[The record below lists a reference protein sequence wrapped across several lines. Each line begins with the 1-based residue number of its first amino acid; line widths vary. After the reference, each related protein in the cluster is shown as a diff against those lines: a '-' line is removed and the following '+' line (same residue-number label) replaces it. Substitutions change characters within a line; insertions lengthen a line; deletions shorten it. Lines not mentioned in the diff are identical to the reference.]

1 MSNTV
6 ADRMA
11 RIATLDAQRCRLAAE
26 IARETAALA
35 AQHRAAIE
43 VEIATVPKPGVGRAR
58 RREHARRQL
67 VAQLGQAL
75 KLSPWHAG
83 QYLRWAVEAPTDTP
97 GTFALLERGELSERR
112 ARIVFDQVAPLEQ
125 VDRQIVDAGI
135 AANLDGWGD
144 RTLTRRTRAA
154 VHELDPAGACA
165 RAARAASE
173 RRVSTRPA
181 PDAMAWHTLLA
192 PMVQVVACRA
202 ALEQAVK
209 DARVHGDQRPA
220 GQIMAD
226 TVVERITG
234 QTTANAVP
242 LAVQLVI
249 TDRTLLGAGDAPARL
264 VDGSPIPAPL
274 ARAMVL
280 DTGHDS
286 PAHRVRRLFCDP
298 AGRLITAET
307 ASRQFTKAMADFVAL
322 RNEDTCTTAYCD
334 APIGHVDHHQPHT
347 HGGPTSLTNA
357 RGMCVWCNET
367 KADRIPDT
375 AERTPTAPTRPPRR
389 RHRRSK
395 LERLAKRRIAAAR
408 RPHATVEF
416 FLDHD
421 LLRQTGSVNV
431 TGLPAARA

>member
-6 ADRMA
+6 ADRLA
-11 RIATLDAQRCRLAAE
+11 RIAALDAQRCRLAAE

-35 AQHRAAIE
+35 AQHRAAVE
-43 VEIATVPKPGVGRAR
+43 VEIATTPQPGVGRAR

-67 VAQLGQAL
+67 VAELGQAL
-75 KLSPWHAG
+75 RLSPWHAG

-97 GTFALLERGELSERR
+97 GTFALLERGEVSERR
-112 ARIVFDQVAPLEQ
+112 ARLVFDQVAPLTQ
-125 VDRQIVDAGI
+125 VNRQIVDAGI

-154 VHELDPAGACA
+154 VQELDPAGACA
-165 RAARAASE
+165 RAAKAATE

-181 PDAMAWHTLLA
+181 PDAMAWQTLLA

-202 ALEQAVK
+202 ALEQAVR
-209 DARVHGDQRPA
+209 DARAAGDQRA
-220 GQIMAD
+220 RDQIMAD

-234 QTTANAVP
+234 QTSASAVP

-249 TDRTLLGAGDAPARL
+249 TDRTLLGVSDTPARL
-264 VDGSPIPAPL
+264 GDGSPIPAPL

-322 RNEDTCTTAYCD
+322 RDEDTCTTDSCD
-334 APIGHVDHHQPHT
+334 APIKHIDHHQPHT
-347 HGGPTSLTNA
+347 HGGRTSLTNA
-357 RGMCVWCNET
+357 RGMCVWCNQT
-367 KADRIPDT
+367 KADRVPDT
-375 AERTPTAPTRPPRR
+375 SPRPPSTPARPPGR
-389 RHRRSK
+389 PPHRQRSRHRSK
-395 LERLAKRRIAAAR
+395 LERRAERKIRRAAR
-408 RPHATVEF
+408 RRPRRVAA
-416 FLDHD
+416 D
-421 LLRQTGSVNV
+421 LSRHERVRQ
-431 TGLPAARA
+431 R

>member
-1 MSNTV
+1 MTSQSV
-6 ADRMA
+6 DRLA
-11 RIATLDAQRCRLAAE
+11 RIAALDAQRCRLAAE

-35 AQHRAAIE
+35 SERSAAIE
-43 VEIATVPKPGVGRAR
+43 VEIATTPKPGVGRAR

-67 VAQLGQAL
+67 VAELGRAL
-75 KLSPWHAG
+75 KLSPWHG
-83 QYLRWAVEAPTDTP
+83 GHYLRWAVEAPTDTP

-112 ARIVFDQVAPLEQ
+112 ARLVFDQVAPLEQ

-154 VHELDPAGACA
+154 VQELDPAGACA
-165 RAARAASE
+165 RAAKAASE
-173 RRVSTRPA
+173 RRVSSRPA
-181 PDAMAWHTLLA
+181 PDAMGWQTLLA

-234 QTTANAVP
+234 QTSAPAVP

-249 TDRTLLGAGDAPARL
+249 TDRTLLGASDTPARL
-264 VDGSPIPAPL
+264 ADGSPIPAPL

-280 DTGHDS
+280 DTET
-286 PAHRVRRLFCDP
+286 AHRVRRLFCDP

-322 RNEDTCTTAYCD
+322 RDEDTCTTAYCD
-334 APIGHVDHHQPHT
+334 APIRHVDHHQPHT
-347 HGGPTSLTNA
+347 HGGPTSLANA
-357 RGMCVWCNET
+357 RGMCVWCNQT
-367 KADRIPDT
+367 KADRAPDT

-389 RHRRSK
+389 RQRRSRV
-395 LERLAKRRIAAAR
+395 ERIAKRKIAAAR
-408 RPHATVEF
+408 RPPATIEF
-416 FLDHD
+416 FLDRCTQH
-421 LLRQTGSVNV
+421 Q
-431 TGLPAARA
+431 

>member
-6 ADRMA
+6 ADRLA
-11 RIATLDAQRCRLAAE
+11 RIAALDAQRCRLAAE
-26 IARETAALA
+26 VARETATLA
-35 AQHRAAIE
+35 SERSAAIE

-67 VAQLGQAL
+67 IAQLGQAL

-97 GTFALLERGELSERR
+97 GTFALLERGEVSERR

-154 VHELDPAGACA
+154 VQELNPAGACA
-165 RAARAASE
+165 RAAKAASE
-173 RRVSTRPA
+173 RRVTTRPA
-181 PDAMAWHTLLA
+181 PDAMAWQTLLA

-209 DARVHGDQRPA
+209 DARAAGDQRA
-220 GQIMAD
+220 RDQIMAD

-249 TDRTLLGAGDAPARL
+249 TDRTLLGVSDAPARL
-264 VDGSPIPAPL
+264 ADGSPLPAPL

-280 DTGHDS
+280 DTET
-286 PAHRVRRLFCDP
+286 AHRVRRLFCDP

-307 ASRQFTKAMADFVAL
+307 ALRQFTKAMADFVAL
-322 RNEDTCTTAYCD
+322 RDEGTCTTAYCD
-334 APIGHVDHHQPHT
+334 APIRHVDHHQLHT
-347 HGGPTSLTNA
+347 HGGRTSLTNA

-367 KADRIPDT
+367 KADRAPDT
-375 AERTPTAPTRPPRR
+375 AERTPKAPTRPPRR
-389 RHRRSK
+389 RQRRSRV
-395 LERLAKRRIAAAR
+395 ERLAERRIAAAR

-416 FLDHD
+416 FLEP
-421 LLRQTGSVNV
+421 G
-431 TGLPAARA
+431 GLVHGTTP